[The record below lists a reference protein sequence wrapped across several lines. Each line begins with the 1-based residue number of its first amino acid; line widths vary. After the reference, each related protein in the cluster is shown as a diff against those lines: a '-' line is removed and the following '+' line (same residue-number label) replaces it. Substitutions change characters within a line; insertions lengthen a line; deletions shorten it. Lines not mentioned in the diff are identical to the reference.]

1 MDSSWALV
9 GLTVV
14 LILVTG
20 YYAYQNKRLVDEMRE
35 QNRVARDGL
44 RVQLYDRRSAILGA
58 VGKLVATA
66 LQSGDLPFEVVNR
79 FAIDVGAAP
88 FLLDQADAAII
99 SEMIKRS
106 IVVSTRTETLR
117 QTAEG
122 EKKNA
127 MRDRQMED
135 FLWLEEQGQNLKSR
149 FEKYLKLA
157 NT

>member
-9 GLTVV
+9 GLTFV

-20 YYAYQNKRLVDEMRE
+20 YYAYQNRRLVDEMRE

-44 RVQLYDRRSAILGA
+44 RVQLYDRRSTILGA
-58 VGKLVATA
+58 VGKLAATA
-66 LQSGDLPFEVVNR
+66 LESGDLPFEVVNR

-88 FLLDQADAAII
+88 FLLDQADASII
-99 SEMIKRS
+99 SEMIKRA
-106 IVVSTRTETLR
+106 ITVSTRAETLR
-117 QTAEG
+117 QMVEG

-127 MRDRQMED
+127 MRDRQLED
-135 FLWLEEQGQNLKSR
+135 VRWLDEQDRNLKSR

-157 NT
+157 ST